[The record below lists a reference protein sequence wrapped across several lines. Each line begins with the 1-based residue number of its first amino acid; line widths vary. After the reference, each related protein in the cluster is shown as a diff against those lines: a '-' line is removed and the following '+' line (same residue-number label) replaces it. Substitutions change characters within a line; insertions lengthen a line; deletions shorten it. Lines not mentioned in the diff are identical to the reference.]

1 MSVPTT
7 GVPSARDVQ
16 ASFAATLVDEWVR
29 GGVTHAVVCPGS
41 RSTPLVVALA
51 AHPGIVVHVRLDER
65 SAAFT
70 AVGMGRAS
78 GRPALVVT
86 TSGTAAA
93 ELHAA
98 VAEADLGGVPLIA
111 CTADRPPELRDVGA
125 PQTMDQARLF
135 GGAVRWFCDP
145 GVADLASRRAWRSW
159 AARSVAEAV
168 SAPGGPGPVH
178 LNLPFREPLLGEAD
192 RAGGVAPGR
201 ADGAPWHRVVG
212 ATALGGVVGL
222 ESSEEGVGRLIE
234 SGWLRPG
241 RRGLIVAGAGCGDP
255 GAVLALADSLGW
267 PVLADPRS
275 GVRLPV
281 AGVIGSADGIL
292 RSESFARAHAP
303 EVVVRLGQ
311 PWVSKVVNTFLSAA
325 IADGTEAIEVEP
337 WGRWRDPERE
347 VSTFIR
353 SDPTLFCNQAQ
364 AALQVSAG
372 SGGSSG
378 SSGGQRQGRAAGWG
392 TEWEEAESAARTVL
406 SARLGADGADRAD
419 GADEAEAA
427 SLTLD
432 EPSLAHRLVAR
443 MPAGSTLVVSS
454 SMPVRDVE
462 AFAVPREGFPTVVAN
477 RGVNGIDGVVSTA
490 LGVAL
495 ASGGPTV
502 ALVGDLAFLHD
513 VSALVRSGEFDA
525 PLTVVVADNRGGGI
539 FSFLDPAT
547 SLDGTTFDTLF
558 GTPQG
563 VDVAS
568 VAAGFGWPVDDLGAI
583 PGAGSGGAGLEEALD
598 RRVGSGSLSV
608 IRVRVPERAENVQ
621 IHRRINAAIVEAVE
635 GVGTVEGVETVGT

>member
-1 MSVPTT
+1 
-7 GVPSARDVQ
+7 
-16 ASFAATLVDEWVR
+16 
-29 GGVTHAVVCPGS
+29 VV
-41 RSTPLVVALA
+41 
-51 AHPGIVVHVRLDER
+51 
-65 SAAFT
+65 
-70 AVGMGRAS
+70 
-78 GRPALVVT
+78 
-86 TSGTAAA
+86 
-93 ELHAA
+93 
-98 VAEADLGGVPLIA
+98 EADLGGVPLIA

-125 PQTMDQARLF
+125 PQTMDQDRLF
-135 GGAVRWFCDP
+135 GSSARWFCDP
-145 GVADLASRRAWRSW
+145 GVADMASRRSWRSW

-168 SAPGGPGPVH
+168 SGPGGPGPVH
-178 LNLPFREPLLGEAD
+178 LNLPFREPLLGDPAG
-192 RAGGVAPGR
+192 AGGVSPGQP
-201 ADGAPWHRVVG
+201 DGASWHRVVG
-212 ATALGGVVGL
+212 GGPGGVAGL
-222 ESSEEGVGRLIE
+222 ELPEEGMGGLTGSGRLA
-234 SGWLRPG
+234 PG

-281 AGVIGSADGIL
+281 PGVIGSADGIL

-311 PWVSKVVNTFLSAA
+311 PWVSKVVNNFLSAA
-325 IADGTEAIEVEP
+325 IGAGAEAIEVEP

-353 SDPTLFCNQAQ
+353 SDPTLFCIDVAR
-364 AALQVSAG
+364 QVSASA
-372 SGGSSG
+372 SGPASG
-378 SSGGQRQGRAAGWG
+378 DRHGGGAAGWG
-392 TEWEEAESAARTVL
+392 TDWQNAESAARAVL
-406 SARLGADGADRAD
+406 CSQLGTDGA
-419 GADEAEAA
+419 GAV
-427 SLTLD
+427 SGTLD

-443 MPAGSTLVVSS
+443 MPIGSTLVVSS

-462 AFAVPREGFPTVVAN
+462 AFALPREDFPTVVAN

-495 ASGGPTV
+495 AAAGPTV

-513 VSALVRSGEFDA
+513 VSALVRSEEFEA

-583 PGAGSGGAGLEEALD
+583 PGAGSGSDSLEEALD
-598 RRVGSGSLSV
+598 RRLGSGSLSV

-621 IHRRINAAIVEAVE
+621 IHRRVNAAIVEAVE
-635 GVGTVEGVETVGT
+635 AVGT